1 MPSKESKNDALS
13 RLQAIIDTATDG
25 IITIDEQGLI
35 ESINPSGAT
44 LFSYEPNELVGK
56 NIRILMPN
64 PHHSHHDQYIQNY
77 KETGVKKIIGI
88 GREVHG
94 LRKDGSTFPFRLS
107 VAEVKLE
114 NRRIFTGM
122 IHDLSD
128 RALAAETQRAL
139 EEEKEL
145 NELKSR
151 FVSMA
156 SHEFRT
162 PLTSILTSATLI
174 AKYTNE
180 ATQPKRMKHVHRIQ
194 SSVRNL
200 TNILNDFLSLSRLE
214 EGKISH
220 HPIHFNLCP
229 SIEGVIEEVEAMVKS
244 EQKIVYQHFG
254 QTDSVFLDE
263 KLLHNILSNLLSNA
277 IKYSNEGQTI
287 DLSSSVTEQSTTI
300 KVQDYGIGIPPKDQI
315 RLFRRFFRAENVANI
330 QGTGLGLNIVK
341 RYLKLMGGTITFES
355 ELGKGTTFTVVF
367 PSSKIH

>member
-1 MPSKESKNDALS
+1 MLSKESKNDALS

-25 IITIDEQGLI
+25 IITIDEHGI
-35 ESINPSGAT
+35 MESINPAGAA
-44 LFSYEPNELVGK
+44 LFGYEPQELKGK

-64 PHHSHHDQYIQNY
+64 PHRSHHDQYIQNY

-107 VAEVKLE
+107 VAEVQLDGK
-114 NRRIFTGM
+114 RIFTGM
-122 IHDLSD
+122 VHDLSD
-128 RALAAETQRAL
+128 RVLAAETQRAL

-174 AKYTNE
+174 GKYKDET
-180 ATQPKRMKHVHRIQ
+180 TQDKRMKHVHRIQ

-220 HPIHFNLCP
+220 NPIYFNLQP
-229 SIEGVIEEVEAMVKS
+229 SIEEVIEEVEAMMKPQ
-244 EQKIVYQHFG
+244 QKIVYKHIG
-254 QTDSVFLDE
+254 KTDSVLLDE

-277 IKYSNEGQTI
+277 LKYSNEGQTI
-287 DLSSSVTEQSTTI
+287 DLSSTVLEQSITI
-300 KVQDYGIGIPPKDQI
+300 KVQDYGIGIPSKDQI

-355 ELGKGTTFTVVF
+355 ELNKGTTFTVVF
-367 PSSKIH
+367 PRTEF

>member
-1 MPSKESKNDALS
+1 MLSNETKNDALS

-25 IITIDEQGLI
+25 IITIDERGI
-35 ESINPSGAT
+35 VETINPAGAT
-44 LFSYEPNELVGK
+44 LFGYEPEEIIGE
-56 NIRILMPN
+56 NIYVLMPQ
-64 PHHSHHDQYIQNY
+64 PHRSHHDQYVQNY
-77 KETGVKKIIGI
+77 LKTGNKKIIGI

-94 LRKDGSTFPFRLS
+94 LRKDGSTFLLRLS
-107 VAEVKLE
+107 VAEVQLE
-114 NRRIFTGM
+114 NRRIFTGI

-128 RALAAETQRAL
+128 RVLAIEAQRAL

-162 PLTSILTSATLI
+162 PLTSILSSATLI
-174 AKYTNE
+174 SKYTDE
-180 ATQPKRMKHVHRIQ
+180 STQAKRIKHVHRIQ

-200 TNILNDFLSLSRLE
+200 TNILNDFLSLSKLE
-214 EGKISH
+214 EGKIAH
-220 HPIHFNLCP
+220 NPNYFNLKP
-229 SIEGVIEEVEAMVKS
+229 SIEEVIEEVEAMMKPQ
-244 EQKIVYQHFG
+244 QKIVYQHNG
-254 QTDSVFLDE
+254 QTDSIFLDE

-277 IKYSNEGQTI
+277 LKYSNEGQTI
-287 DLSSSVTEQSTTI
+287 DLSSRVTDVSITI

-315 RLFRRFFRAENVANI
+315 RLFKRFFRAENVANI

-355 ELGKGTTFTVVF
+355 QLNQGTTFTVVF
-367 PSSKIH
+367 PRR